1 MGIRMWEKIMDKTE
15 FWEHYCCVQRDIMGF
30 PKGVPCDWC
39 DEEDPNPF
47 SIKVIVRDDD
57 KERLEDKK

>member
-1 MGIRMWEKIMDKTE
+1 MAIDG

-30 PKGVPCDWC
+30 EKGVPCDWC

-47 SIKVIVRDDD
+47 SIKVIVRNDPGG
-57 KERLEDKK
+57 KHEKQ